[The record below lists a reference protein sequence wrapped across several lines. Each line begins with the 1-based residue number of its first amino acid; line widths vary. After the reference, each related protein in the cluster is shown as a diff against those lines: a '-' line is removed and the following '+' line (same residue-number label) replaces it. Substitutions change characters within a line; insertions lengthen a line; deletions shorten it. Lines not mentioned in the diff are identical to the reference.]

1 MMLKGIFVAKVG
13 NVYDSLIKKTRTPSK
28 TQADGGRK
36 MCYMQLLMLCMQK
49 LPCQLYRIH
58 WGEMKGFSVVA
69 QMSAVLLS
77 AWWSLPQMTADSRSF
92 C

>member
-28 TQADGGRK
+28 TLADGARK

-49 LPCQLYRIH
+49 LPCQLYWIH
-58 WGEMKGFSVVA
+58 
-69 QMSAVLLS
+69 
-77 AWWSLPQMTADSRSF
+77 
-92 C
+92 

>member
-49 LPCQLYRIH
+49 
-58 WGEMKGFSVVA
+58 
-69 QMSAVLLS
+69 
-77 AWWSLPQMTADSRSF
+77 
-92 C
+92 